1 MPGVNG
7 RLPKAALW
15 SLIRL
20 KKMATRLTAN
30 VKAGGCASKL
40 SPKILDRAL
49 RAVPRVC
56 NEKVLVG
63 YDTADDAG
71 VYDLT
76 EAGGTPLAIVQTVDF
91 FTPIVDDPYTFG
103 GIAAAN
109 ALSDV
114 YAMGG
119 RPITA
124 LSLVVYPGK
133 GEIGDL
139 EAILKGGAEKI
150 HEAGCVIL
158 GGHSISEDEVKFGY
172 AVTGLIDP
180 ARVVKNST
188 AQPDDVLV
196 FTKRIGTGVIS
207 TALKKGIAGN
217 EHVKGSIDQM
227 LELNQR
233 ASRAML
239 ACDAHACTDVT
250 GFGLLGHAREMALAS
265 DVTLEISASSIR
277 YLPGA
282 IEYSQAGA
290 HSGGLN
296 NNRDFVESCVS
307 MAGAI
312 PAEIQALL
320 YDPQTSGGFLISLAE
335 SGAEKLL
342 GRLPEAY
349 VIGRVTA
356 SGRKPI
362 EVKD

>member
-1 MPGVNG
+1 
-7 RLPKAALW
+7 
-15 SLIRL
+15 
-20 KKMATRLTAN
+20 MATKLTAN

-49 RAVPRVC
+49 KTVPRLT

-76 EAGGTPLAIVQTVDF
+76 EAGGKPLAMVQTVDF

-124 LSLVVYPGK
+124 LSLVVFPAK
-133 GEIGDL
+133 GNVEDL

-158 GGHSISEDEVKFGY
+158 GGHSISEEEVKFGY

-180 ARVVKNST
+180 KRILTNAGAKSG
-188 AQPDDVLV
+188 DVLI

-207 TALKKGIAGN
+207 TALKQGFAKRTHM
-217 EHVKGSIDQM
+217 ESSIEQM
-227 LELNQR
+227 LTLNR
-233 ASRAML
+233 DICGAML
-239 ACDAHACTDVT
+239 DFDVHGCTDVT

-265 DVTLEISASSIR
+265 NVTLQISAAAVR
-277 YLPGA
+277 FLPGA
-282 IEYSQAGA
+282 IEYSKAGA
-290 HSGGLN
+290 HSGGLK
-296 NNRDFVESCVS
+296 NNRDFVESCVLMPS
-307 MAGAI
+307 EI
-312 PAEIQALL
+312 PAEIEALL
-320 YDPQTSGGFLISLAE
+320 YDPQTSGGLLISLGEEDAK
-335 SGAEKLL
+335 ALL
-342 GRLPEAY
+342 ERRPETYA
-349 VIGRVTA
+349 IGRVMDYET
-356 SGRKPI
+356 KPI
-362 EVKD
+362 EVKL